1 MKKVFLTFPFPE
13 DWIGELR
20 ENVQVYMN
28 PDKKRLS
35 EEELIANFKERDGVI
50 TLLSDKITRRVIE
63 KANKLK
69 VISNYAVGYDNID
82 IEFAKERGIIVT
94 NTPDVLTNA
103 TAELTISLIL
113 AVAKRIVEADRFTR
127 EGKFEGWQPTLL
139 LGREVKDSY
148 LGILGAGRIGIAV
161 AKKAYSLGMNVIYYS
176 RKEKDEMK
184 ALNAKFV
191 SLDYLLKTSDFISL
205 HLPLTKE
212 TYHIIG
218 EKEFKAM
225 KQNSIIINTGRGAL
239 IDEASLAE
247 ALLNN
252 KIGGAGLD
260 VYEFEPGVTTML
272 LKFQNVILTPHIG
285 SATYRTRKMM
295 AKIAV
300 KNVLSVLNGKEPLY
314 RVV

>member
-13 DWIGELR
+13 DWIDELR

-28 PDKKRLS
+28 PDKRMLS
-35 EEELIANFKERDGVI
+35 EEELMENFKEKDGVI
-50 TLLSDKITRRVIE
+50 TLLSDKITKKVIGS
-63 KANKLK
+63 ANRLK

-82 IEFAKERGIIVT
+82 IGFAKERGIAVT

-103 TAELTISLIL
+103 TAELTISLIF
-113 AVAKRIVEADRFTR
+113 AVARRIVEADRFTR
-127 EGKFEGWQPTLL
+127 EGRFEGWQPTLL
-139 LGREVKDSY
+139 LGKEIKDSI

-161 AKKAYSLGMNVIYYS
+161 AKKAYSLGRNVIYYS

-191 SLDYLLKTSDFISL
+191 SLDYLLKTADFISL
-205 HLPLTKE
+205 HLPLTEE
-212 TYHIIG
+212 TYHVIG
-218 EKEFKAM
+218 EKEFKIM
-225 KQNSIIINTGRGAL
+225 KQDSIIVNTGRGAL

-252 KIGGAGLD
+252 KIGGAGID
-260 VYEFEPGVTTML
+260 VYEFEPGVTTTL
-272 LKFQNVILTPHIG
+272 LKLQNVILTPHIG
-285 SATYRTRKMM
+285 SATYRARRMM

-300 KNVLSVLNGKEPLY
+300 KNVLLVLNGQEPLY

>member
-13 DWIGELR
+13 DWIDELR

-28 PDKKRLS
+28 PDKRMLS
-35 EEELIANFKERDGVI
+35 EEELMENFKEKDGVI
-50 TLLSDKITRRVIE
+50 TLLSDKITKKVIGS
-63 KANKLK
+63 ANRLK

-82 IEFAKERGIIVT
+82 IGFAKERGIAVT

-103 TAELTISLIL
+103 TAELTISLIF
-113 AVAKRIVEADRFTR
+113 AVARRIVEADRFTR
-127 EGKFEGWQPTLL
+127 EGRFEGWQPTLL
-139 LGREVKDSY
+139 LGKEIKDSI

-191 SLDYLLKTSDFISL
+191 SLDYLLKTADFISL
-205 HLPLTKE
+205 HLPLTEE
-212 TYHIIG
+212 TYHVIG
-218 EKEFKAM
+218 EKEFKIM
-225 KQNSIIINTGRGAL
+225 KQDSIIVNTGRGAL

-252 KIGGAGLD
+252 KIGGAGID
-260 VYEFEPGVTTML
+260 VYEFEPGVTTTL
-272 LKFQNVILTPHIG
+272 LKLQNVILTPHIG
-285 SATYRTRKMM
+285 SATYRARRMM

-300 KNVLSVLNGKEPLY
+300 KNVLLVLNGQEPLY

>member
-113 AVAKRIVEADRFTR
+113 AVARRIVEADRFTR

>member
-13 DWIGELR
+13 DWIDELR

-28 PDKKRLS
+28 PDKRMLS
-35 EEELIANFKERDGVI
+35 EEELMENFKEKDGVI
-50 TLLSDKITRRVIE
+50 TLLSDKITEKVIGS
-63 KANKLK
+63 ANRLK

-82 IEFAKERGIIVT
+82 IGFAKERGIVVT

-103 TAELTISLIL
+103 TAELTISLIF
-113 AVAKRIVEADRFTR
+113 AVARRIVEADRFTR
-127 EGKFEGWQPTLL
+127 DGRFEGWQPTLL
-139 LGREVKDSY
+139 LGKEIKDSI

-191 SLDYLLKTSDFISL
+191 SLDCLLKTADFISL
-205 HLPLTKE
+205 HLPLTEE

-218 EKEFKAM
+218 EKEFKVM
-225 KQNSIIINTGRGAL
+225 KQDSIIINTGRGAL

-252 KIGGAGLD
+252 KIGGAGID
-260 VYEFEPGVTTML
+260 VYEFEPGVTTTL
-272 LKFQNVILTPHIG
+272 LKLQNVILTPHIG
-285 SATYRTRKMM
+285 SATYRTRRMM

-300 KNVLSVLNGKEPLY
+300 KNVLLVLDGQEPLY